1 MRRRQPEVASMTAEE
16 KAISEKEK
24 RERRNKRRRER
35 YAERKKDPAETEKM
49 SKLQAERPPSSAAFT
64 RSSQEEG
71 IKLTTKNI
79 KSCLSWMI
87 IPGLNWSRQLR
98 EGGGL
103 SILIDFFFYHLNV

>member
-49 SKLQAERPPSSAAFT
+49 SKLQAERYMRFVFSFL
-64 RSSQEEG
+64 QYKN
-71 IKLTTKNI
+71 KLRNI
-79 KSCLSWMI
+79 
-87 IPGLNWSRQLR
+87 
-98 EGGGL
+98 
-103 SILIDFFFYHLNV
+103 